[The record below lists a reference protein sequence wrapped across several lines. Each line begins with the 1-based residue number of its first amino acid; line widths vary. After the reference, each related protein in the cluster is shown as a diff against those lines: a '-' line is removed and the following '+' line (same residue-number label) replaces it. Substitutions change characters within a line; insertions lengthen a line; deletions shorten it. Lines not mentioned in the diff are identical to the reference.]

1 VAGNFDYAHQ
11 QDQGTSRM
19 IIAVGNPVL
28 RLSIARKAREYAI
41 PFLNAV
47 HPSSVIMPTVTLG
60 EGNMISALAVINSNS
75 VIGDNVIINTGA
87 VVEHDSA
94 LADGVTIS
102 PGVHLGGRTTIER
115 GVFVCTGAIV
125 LPRIYIGAGAVVA
138 AGAVVTKN
146 VPKGVLVQGMPAR
159 IVEEISEAFDW
170 KRLFF

>member
-1 VAGNFDYAHQ
+1 MSKHVKALIFGAGAQGRVILDILRAQSRYDSIEFIDDNETLWGQFVNGAPVAGNFDYAHQ

-75 VIGDNVIINTGA
+75 VIGDNV
-87 VVEHDSA
+87 
-94 LADGVTIS
+94 
-102 PGVHLGGRTTIER
+102 
-115 GVFVCTGAIV
+115 
-125 LPRIYIGAGAVVA
+125 
-138 AGAVVTKN
+138 
-146 VPKGVLVQGMPAR
+146 
-159 IVEEISEAFDW
+159 
-170 KRLFF
+170 